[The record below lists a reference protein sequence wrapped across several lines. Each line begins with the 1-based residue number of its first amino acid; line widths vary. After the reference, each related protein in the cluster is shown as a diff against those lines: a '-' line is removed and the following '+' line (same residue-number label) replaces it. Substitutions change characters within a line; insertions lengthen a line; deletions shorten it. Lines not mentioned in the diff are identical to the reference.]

1 MMKCL
6 WIWQCND
13 NYTQISPLY
22 IQDGH
27 NNDPKYL
34 LNHEMLHIYQCIKII
49 QFNSINYYQQLLLN

>member
-22 IQDGH
+22 IQEGH
-27 NNDPKYL
+27 NND
-34 LNHEMLHIYQCIKII
+34 EM
-49 QFNSINYYQQLLLN
+49 SVDMAV